1 MTERR
6 IGFRLK
12 KLLGLNSGP
21 PSPSADHQPE
31 QIQAHRPTGSVPALE
46 GPLFVRYVPM
56 TPLMLQRSGPL
67 PELRTLAGETLQPRS
82 FLQVPLSAD
91 VEAREIQII
100 LDDLQGSED
109 ALLNAL
115 RDASQEWQFAGCS
128 LAEVCSTLF
137 DTLDQLAAAGSCR
150 IIEALATSE
159 SDDFIRIDRE
169 DGIAPEAMFEETI
182 AAACR
187 GNSAGVAI
195 ALKKGLNPG
204 HSGAAGPF
212 LHYPIT
218 VTAEGDVEAR
228 MEVISV
234 ILDHGA
240 DIDQRDKNGWSA
252 LHAACHAGE
261 LPMIQLLLDRGANPN
276 ATDNKG
282 WSAYHYLTFEQAEP
296 ELFEVIRG
304 AGADP
309 DIQSTADG
317 NTALMLAVD
326 RTDTRR
332 VQILLANGANPALAR
347 HDGLTALHMVAVKQ
361 NAEIVRLLL
370 EAGAPVNQKGGAPD
384 APPLHQA
391 AACGDAEMVSMLLE
405 HGADTALLD
414 VNGHT
419 AIEIADGNGHFEIA
433 RLFEDHH
440 GADVSAPP
448 ERAPFVMGSTGAAGF
463 DAPAEP
469 VAATEPEQEAEDPFV
484 VERMALLRE
493 QAPTIAQTL
502 DDLEQKLAE
511 NPEDV
516 ASWKLRGILLQQ
528 IGLSDKALACF
539 NKVVELNEDDAD
551 AFVYS
556 GQIVLSST
564 ANARTDNDRTGLLD
578 IARGAFT
585 TALSKDPG
593 HVEAAIGLGV
603 YCITIGHPDEAHTW
617 LDRALQNDP
626 NSGKAYYMK
635 GLALN
640 SSGRAEEAQAHLDKA
655 AALGFQAS

>member
-12 KLLGLNSGP
+12 KLLGLNSGQES
-21 PSPSADHQPE
+21 PSPDHRPE
-31 QIQAHRPTGSVPALE
+31 QVQANRPADSVPALE

-91 VEAREIQII
+91 VKAREIQII
-100 LDDLQGSED
+100 LDDLEVSED
-109 ALLNAL
+109 DLLDAL
-115 RDASQEWQFAGCS
+115 RDASQEWQFSGCS

-137 DTLDQLAAAGSCR
+137 DTLDRLAAAGSCR
-150 IIEALATSE
+150 VIEALATSE

-169 DGIAPEAMFEETI
+169 DGIAQHALFDVAITD
-182 AAACR
+182 ACK
-187 GNSAGVAI
+187 GNIAGVVV

-204 HSGAAGPF
+204 RSGAAGPF

-218 VTAEGDVEAR
+218 VTAEGSVEAR
-228 MEVISV
+228 MEAISV

-240 DIDQRDKNGWSA
+240 DIEQRDKNGWTA

-261 LPMIQLLLDRGANPN
+261 LPMIRLLLDRGANAN

-296 ELFEVIRG
+296 ELFQVIRS

-309 DIQSTADG
+309 DIQSTAEG

-326 RTDTRR
+326 RSDTRR
-332 VQILLANGANPALAR
+332 VQILLANGANPGIAR

-370 EAGAPVNQKGGAPD
+370 EAGAPVNQKGGAPG

-391 AACGDAEMVSMLLE
+391 AACGDAEMVRMLLE

-440 GADVSAPP
+440 GDDVSVPP
-448 ERAPFVMGSTGAAGF
+448 ERAPFVMGSTGF

-469 VAATEPEQEAEDPFV
+469 AAVPRPQTEPEAEDPFV

-493 QAPTIAQTL
+493 QAPNIAKAL
-502 DDLEQKLAE
+502 DDLEQKLTE

-556 GQIVLSST
+556 GQIVLSSS
-564 ANARTDNDRTGLLD
+564 ANARTDDDRSGLLD

-640 SSGRAEEAQAHLDKA
+640 SSGRAEEAQAYLDKA
-655 AALGFQAS
+655 QALGFQSS